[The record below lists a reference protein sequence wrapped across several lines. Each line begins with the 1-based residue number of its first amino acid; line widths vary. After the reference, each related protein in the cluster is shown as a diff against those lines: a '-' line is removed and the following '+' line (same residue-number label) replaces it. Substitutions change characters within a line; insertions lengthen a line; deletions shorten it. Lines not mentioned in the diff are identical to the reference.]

1 MRSHISSEKLTDLC
15 FGAHENSSGL
25 DETLSPFKQNKGQFS
40 SVSLQ
45 KRIPFIFESTFKEES
60 DHSTKHSACY
70 TVYPK
75 ESEEFGT
82 DSINIF
88 DSVEVKTKKLSY
100 CNNIID
106 SMMFPKLEKKNSL
119 ENSCLRKAS
128 NESFSRRSVSP
139 QKTCKTQKSTEQ
151 SQSSNQTTLLEEESP
166 IAKSSSMSLNS
177 LEPEEIDL
185 IEFDIDF
192 TSDDLESKSL
202 CGLDDDTS
210 AEKDNQLGKR
220 CIDDFMTNFNKNHTN
235 DPIKSA
241 EDALAGLGMLEN
253 YCKKFVRIAN

>member
-1 MRSHISSEKLTDLC
+1 MRSHISSEKLSDLC
-15 FGAHENSSGL
+15 FGGHENSSGL
-25 DETLSPFKQNKGQFS
+25 DETLSPFKQNKEQFS
-40 SVSLQ
+40 TIKLQ
-45 KRIPFIFESTFKEES
+45 KRLPFIFESTFKEES

-82 DSINIF
+82 DSINFF
-88 DSVEVKTKKLSY
+88 DCADVKTKKLSS
-100 CNNIID
+100 CTNVMDN
-106 SMMFPKLEKKNSL
+106 MMFPKLEKKNSL
-119 ENSCLRKAS
+119 ENSCKRKVS
-128 NESFSRRSVSP
+128 SESFSRRSVSP
-139 QKTCKTQKSTEQ
+139 QKTCKTQKSHVQ
-151 SQSSNQTTLLEEESP
+151 SQSSNPTTLLQEESP

-202 CGLDDDTS
+202 CGLDDETS

-220 CIDDFMTNFNKNHTN
+220 SIDDFMTNFNKNYTI
-235 DPIKSA
+235 DPVKSA

-253 YCKKFVRIAN
+253 YCKKFVRISN